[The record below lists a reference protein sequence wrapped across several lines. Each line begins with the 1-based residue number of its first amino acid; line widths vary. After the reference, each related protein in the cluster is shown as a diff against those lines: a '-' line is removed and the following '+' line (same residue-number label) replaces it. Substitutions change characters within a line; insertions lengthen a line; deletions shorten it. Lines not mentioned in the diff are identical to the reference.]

1 MKLNVPF
8 FSNTSDN
15 THCFQAGI
23 KMVLKFFEPNKDYNF
38 EELDRLS
45 AKKEGLWTWPTAMT
59 LNLYNMGYEVIA
71 WEDFDYQSFIDNP
84 EQYLFKKCGE
94 EVAKEQIAYSDLAQ
108 EKGFMRE
115 FMRIGTWKRVIPTQ
129 NDIKK
134 FLRKGFL
141 VCCNVNAKTLNHKN
155 GYEGHF
161 VIVIG
166 WDNDGLILHD
176 PGLPPRKNRHV
187 DQKTFE
193 KSWAYPTP
201 DFKSIMAIKKLQ

>member
-23 KMVLKFFEPNKDYNF
+23 KMVLKHFEPEQDYSL

-59 LNLYNMGYEVIA
+59 LSLYNMGYEVIA
-71 WEDFDYQSFIDNP
+71 WEDFDYPSFIDNP
-84 EQYLFKKCGE
+84 EQYLFKKCGK
-94 EVAKEQIAYSDLAQ
+94 EVAKEQISHSDLVQ
-108 EKGFMRE
+108 EKWFMQE
-115 FMRIGTWKRVIPTQ
+115 FMKVGTWKRVIPTQ
-129 NDIKK
+129 QNIKK
-134 FLRKGFL
+134 FLREGFL
-141 VCCNVNAKTLNHKN
+141 VCCNVNAKTLNHKK

-166 WDNDGLILHD
+166 WDDDGIILHD

-187 DQKTFE
+187 D
-193 KSWAYPTP
+193 
-201 DFKSIMAIKKLQ
+201 